1 LNLLIPVVVV
11 GALFPALQAGW
22 FWDDIRLIL
31 FNPVVQGLDWEHALT
46 KHLWWGMTGDSPE
59 GLVYY
64 RPLVLCSFLVDRLL
78 GGELWLAHLHSLVW
92 HLAAVVG
99 VQQWVAR
106 EKGPWKGALA
116 ALLFGLHPAAVEAAV
131 WVSARNDPMALAFS
145 VWALYWGG
153 PVGGVLAFLACLC
166 KESGFFLPVFAFC
179 LGQGFKKEIA
189 AGVSVAL
196 LLRVILGIPSPAMP
210 DSFEGVGVALLRLLG
225 QVVVPWPL
233 TSVEWVPA
241 QSLPGWLL
249 GVAIGVVLG
258 WGFIA
263 RELWKKGAYFTGLIP
278 VFALLPGLVPIAS
291 TGLSGERFLYMALA
305 LGVIVGARVLDSW
318 RWAMPVLIGWLVVL
332 GLRLG
337 EWGSEESLL
346 RAAMERSPSSLVAA
360 RLGMVLES
368 QGRGVEALES
378 YRLGLELRPV
388 FTRACGRPVELLEKE
403 GRGEEVERWRQEF
416 REVCGER

>member
-1 LNLLIPVVVV
+1 
-11 GALFPALQAGW
+11 
-22 FWDDIRLIL
+22 
-31 FNPVVQGLDWEHALT
+31 
-46 KHLWWGMTGDSPE
+46 
-59 GLVYY
+59 
-64 RPLVLCSFLVDRLL
+64 
-78 GGELWLAHLHSLVW
+78 
-92 HLAAVVG
+92 
-99 VQQWVAR
+99 
-106 EKGPWKGALA
+106 
-116 ALLFGLHPAAVEAAV
+116 
-131 WVSARNDPMALAFS
+131 
-145 VWALYWGG
+145 
-153 PVGGVLAFLACLC
+153 
-166 KESGFFLPVFAFC
+166 
-179 LGQGFKKEIA
+179 
-189 AGVSVAL
+189 
-196 LLRVILGIPSPAMP
+196 MP